1 MPHRTGRR
9 RRLCMVG
16 VVVGSLA
23 AAAIPAAAGAA
34 TTVPAAAGVPTSA
47 GSAPSAAAAAPP
59 AAQRTGVVP
68 GKVILILAAGTS
80 VTGHLVAG
88 TRVAARVA
96 QTSSAQ
102 LNTVLRADQAVSLHP
117 LFPNLA
123 PQTTKTLIRAGQ
135 FRTGSDAS
143 DLSNTYI
150 LQVGNQNSMAVAS
163 SLQQVPGVAYAEP
176 DRYVNTTDAGAQPL
190 SASVLKAAPA
200 EVQSAT
206 DSASGSTAAQAGA
219 TGTSHIPTNYALA
232 DSAQP
237 MLNAGGVDATGA
249 FALLGDKYS
258 QLPGAGENIT
268 DVTLGDLTDESM
280 DDTDGTVAENG
291 PTTVLMNGQRYI
303 DVPSMPLIPTYVA
316 DPDGTLNG
324 TESTEGQDPLLT
336 EALLDFGVMAPLPDD
351 KQRPGMTGSGYRDLL
366 GIAPGANY
374 RLVVPQQ
381 PTTDDIAEA
390 LLAAANQ
397 SPRPN
402 VITATVDFG
411 TDAQGFPGRY
421 LEEDPLVQAIVTAI
435 VHEYG
440 IVVAI
445 SADDGTRL
453 FTPASVGP
461 DGGSTP
467 TDLASSPASATNIND
482 DSLSTVPGAVVDSGA
497 IDVGGDTT
505 DDTLADGTAGPAVI
519 AETRISGAGNFS
531 SGFGSRVDVSAPSD
545 NILGFSHPKGGA
557 AEQVDVSLIGGT
569 SASGPEVGATA
580 SVVLQAARL
589 AGHPLNPL
597 QVRSLLESTGHA
609 VGTPAQLDR
618 PVDVG
623 PEIDVTAATEAAL
636 GLHGDTPT
644 IVRLSVG
651 HHVEIGDLGGA
662 FQETTDPQY
671 LDLGPGASG
680 PAGAGLAGPVTFA
693 ADVTGLA
700 DDEEA
705 QYTLTVGR
713 TTWHSTGPA
722 IRVTPTG
729 LLTAAGLPV
738 ISTADRTVSLT
749 YRVLVRG
756 RVQAYVQRTLT
767 VGPTDGQYA
776 EAQAPT
782 APAVV
787 ALGKSVTAGYDLA
800 GVTGLIN
807 PSLVVSTVGHWNP
820 ELAPNF
826 TAAWST
832 PVTATSGKLTI
843 PATAFD
849 DGGGIYGI
857 GIVSGPAT
865 GAHAYQE
872 FTPIRISGRTAA
884 QRPATPTL
892 ISHGTTAPAHFAQA
906 SRAEPDFTLDY
917 SVKNVPGAASALVEF
932 SAPGATINGS
942 YNTFTN
948 ADGTQLDDDGVDNP
962 STAHTTLPGTSGS
975 VHLNGLKLGLPTSET
990 YGVRV
995 FALDRNGRIVGQAS
1009 PVASLEFDD
1018 GLAPN
1023 GDLLLDF
1030 AAAGSNSLVALLT
1043 QDQGTEVAHYNTATG
1058 EYGSV
1063 MAEDDDSG
1071 SQYDVLGVAPASDR
1085 ALLAHQS
1092 GPTATTMQLQT
1103 WNTATDTM
1111 VGSVTVDAT
1120 QWTLVVAH
1128 VDAARDRAA
1137 VLLRSASPADSDGE
1151 VLAVNLADGEAW
1163 HADPPPGTRRV
1174 ALRRALRVRRA
1185 DHRSDD
1191 RLRLRGRR
1199 HYGFGVLRC
1208 TRHRSHRSR
1217 HGAGHRCRRG
1227 LDLQSRPGHRRRHA
1241 VRGSSHRKE
1250 HVAAD
1255 QRDQLVR
1262 HRHRRF
1268 ERACPA
1274 VDRAARRDGGGPGPP
1289 PGRGLISATAG
1300 ARRPDRGRGQQR
1312 HR

>member
-1 MPHRTGRR
+1 M
-9 RRLCMVG
+9 
-16 VVVGSLA
+16 
-23 AAAIPAAAGAA
+23 
-34 TTVPAAAGVPTSA
+34 
-47 GSAPSAAAAAPP
+47 
-59 AAQRTGVVP
+59 
-68 GKVILILAAGTS
+68 
-80 VTGHLVAG
+80 
-88 TRVAARVA
+88 
-96 QTSSAQ
+96 
-102 LNTVLRADQAVSLHP
+102 
-117 LFPNLA
+117 
-123 PQTTKTLIRAGQ
+123 
-135 FRTGSDAS
+135 
-143 DLSNTYI
+143 
-150 LQVGNQNSMAVAS
+150 
-163 SLQQVPGVAYAEP
+163 
-176 DRYVNTTDAGAQPL
+176 
-190 SASVLKAAPA
+190 
-200 EVQSAT
+200 
-206 DSASGSTAAQAGA
+206 
-219 TGTSHIPTNYALA
+219 
-232 DSAQP
+232 
-237 MLNAGGVDATGA
+237 
-249 FALLGDKYS
+249 
-258 QLPGAGENIT
+258 
-268 DVTLGDLTDESM
+268 TLGDLTDESM

-1071 SQYDVLGVAPASDR
+1071 IAVRRPRRGTGFRSRTACPPER
-1085 ALLAHQS
+1085 ADGDHHATTDLEHRHRHHGGQRDGRRDAVDTGRRPRRRCPRPRR
-1092 GPTATTMQLQT
+1092 GPTAL
-1103 WNTATDTM
+1103 
-1111 VGSVTVDAT
+1111 G
-1120 QWTLVVAH
+1120 L
-1128 VDAARDRAA
+1128 ARRQRR
-1137 VLLRSASPADSDGE
+1137 RSPRRQPSRRRSR
-1151 VLAVNLADGEAW
+1151 